1 MAVVQQREERIL
13 NIGLQYAGLI
23 LDKWGEI
30 ISLREEFRQNVLEG
44 RIDRPLM
51 NLYITKLSSVYI
63 EIYPKIVERD
73 DFNNH
78 ADPNKVLFT
87 TRFESFIEFYR
98 NPTKFYTQG
107 NGQKIFEFEEVI
119 RIALEKLK
127 LLDFEE

>member
-23 LDKWGEI
+23 LEKWGEI

-44 RIDRPLM
+44 RVDRQLM

-78 ADPNKVLFT
+78 NSNKQSL
-87 TRFESFIEFYR
+87 
-98 NPTKFYTQG
+98 
-107 NGQKIFEFEEVI
+107 
-119 RIALEKLK
+119 
-127 LLDFEE
+127 

>member
-23 LDKWGEI
+23 LEKWGEI

-44 RIDRPLM
+44 RIDRQLM

-78 ADPNKVLFT
+78 NTNKELFT
-87 TRFESFIEFYR
+87 ERFEGFIDFYR
-98 NPTKFYTQG
+98 NPTMFYGAG